1 MTAFRYRAMRPDGVA
16 ATGVVEAGSRAGA
29 IAGVRRLGAVPIE
42 VVAELVVASGP
53 VKASAKVR
61 AGTAAMV
68 GELAVLLNAGL
79 QLDRAL
85 ALAIDNVE
93 DRQLASTLVEMLR
106 AVREGASL
114 SGAMA
119 QRGGLF
125 SATAIA
131 MAEAGEANGR
141 LGHALERLAAM
152 LEKEADLRRLVTTS
166 MIYPIAL
173 LVVAVGVIGLM
184 LLLVVPQF
192 EALFATSQARL
203 PTASLVVMAASRA
216 LRDYWHFMLLV
227 GIGVSFAIRHALAVA
242 STRQVIDRLVLDL
255 PQLGALVQRIE
266 TARFARTLGV
276 LIEGNVPLPTALTL
290 AQRTIHNRVMSRAV
304 GLVAT
309 GVREGSGLT
318 APLAAANILPR
329 MAIGFFRTGEESS
342 QLGLMLGRLADVL
355 DRDVKMRLQRL
366 IGIATPVITVL
377 LGVTVAAIIASI
389 MSAILGFN
397 DLAIVS

>member
-1 MTAFRYRAMRPDGVA
+1 MTAFRYRAMRPDGVS
-16 ATGVVEAGSRAGA
+16 ATGVVEAGSRAAA

-53 VKASAKVR
+53 VKISAKVR
-61 AGTAAMV
+61 AGTATMV

-141 LGHALERLAAM
+141 LGHALERLSAM
-152 LEKEADLRRLVTTS
+152 LEQEEDLRKLVTTS

-184 LLLVVPQF
+184 LLFVVPQF

-203 PTASLVVMAASRA
+203 PTASLVVMTASRA
-216 LRDYWHFMLLV
+216 LRDYWHFMLLA

-242 STRQVIDRLVLDL
+242 GTRRAIDRLVLDM
-255 PQLGALVQRIE
+255 PQLGPLVQRIE

-276 LIEGNVPLPTALTL
+276 LIEGNVPLPTALML
-290 AQRTIHNRVMSRAV
+290 ARRTIHNRVIGDAV
-304 GLVAT
+304 GAVAA

-342 QLGLMLGRLADVL
+342 QLGLMSGRLADVL

-366 IGIATPVITVL
+366 IGIATPVITVF
-377 LGVTVAAIIASI
+377 LGVTVAAIIVSI
-389 MSAILGFN
+389 MSAVLGFN
-397 DLAIVS
+397 DLVVVS